1 LFYQIVSFTFP
12 TDLEDD
18 VRSDFEASLLDLPAN
33 IKSLHD
39 VRVIR
44 ALDDPTVTGYIS
56 VFQTENDYEEYL
68 THPAHAPVGERAGAL
83 CSKIQR
89 LLLDDDNTPLIG
101 ASR

>member
-1 LFYQIVSFTFP
+1 MFYQIVSFAFP

-18 VRSDFEASLLDLPAN
+18 VRSGFEASLLDLPAQ
-33 IKSLHD
+33 IESLHD

-44 ALDDPTVTGYIS
+44 ALDDPAVTGYIS
-56 VFQTENDYEEYL
+56 VFQSESDYQEYL

-83 CSKIQR
+83 CSRIER
-89 LLLDDDNTPLIG
+89 LLLDDENTPLIG